1 MTNPIETTVTAG
13 KYATIISHLKNN
25 RIEYLV
31 LAVLAHLVGIT
42 DKIMEQT
49 SGVCL

>member
-1 MTNPIETTVTAG
+1 MNPSVETTVTAG
-13 KYATIISHLKNN
+13 KYASIISHIKNN

-31 LAVLAHLVGIT
+31 LAVLAHAVGLT
-42 DKIMEQT
+42 DKILQQT

>member
-1 MTNPIETTVTAG
+1 VNTETAVTAG
-13 KYATIISHLKNN
+13 KYASIISHIKNN

-31 LAVLAHLVGIT
+31 LVVLAHTVGLT
-42 DKIMEQT
+42 DKILQQT

>member
-1 MTNPIETTVTAG
+1 MKSEVVTAG
-13 KYATIISHLKNN
+13 KYASIISHIKNN

-31 LAVLAHLVGIT
+31 LIVLAHAVGIT
-42 DKIMEQT
+42 DKILSQT